1 MFQAERNVLCVIFS
15 IVQNLLTRKYDLTVF
30 LGGPRVP
37 LTLFSRTLTPPIR
50 ITWAGGR
57 GGGKCPPTIFFQ
69 PRNSLSLENKN
80 IWITVAERGVMY
92 RVSIKSF
99 PHYKHLLQE
108 NYVEYKL
115 FLPLLKLV
123 SKKKFLLELHFEK
136 KKCLYST

>member
-37 LTLFSRTLTPPIR
+37 LTLFSRTLSPPIR
-50 ITWAGGR
+50 ITWAGGGG

-99 PHYKHLLQE
+99 TDYKYSLQE
-108 NYVEYKL
+108 NYVEYK
-115 FLPLLKLV
+115 
-123 SKKKFLLELHFEK
+123 HFF
-136 KKCLYST
+136 TIT